1 MFLKWKNLDKN
12 ITLASWVLIVFIVN
26 NACLCLSNFEWGW
39 FLVVLIGGL
48 VLVRLGEY
56 GLGFIFRKELVPV
69 VIIVLMIPL
78 LFFFP
83 IVNRCIVPVIPG
95 LRIRY
100 QLLIVV
106 LVCMMIIYGV
116 YLLDKHYSLDRYI
129 KNITLFAKR
138 AMQIL
143 VILLAAKGVKD
154 YYTVELPFLQRQTL
168 VPSFSKTKDSCNIFL
183 LVLDERPSEKT
194 LKKYFEYSDPLGDKL
209 SEYGFTVYPH
219 AVSKYTSTYLS
230 LTSLLNYG
238 INTGHTNYFLNISK
252 INDPEWVNDLK
263 NNGYGFEEYSIFDI
277 NHTAMK
283 NDKKAKL
290 FSRRNFAFQLFNNT
304 FLWNWLL
311 FRLKTFDE
319 YNQRGICFLKEKLI
333 QSTILRRQLVYTH
346 LLIPHAPYTK
356 DSIGNYKYIDN
367 NFNYLINNTKLQ
379 IPYLDYIKYCNKVV
393 TELYESIKN
402 DTTNLYIITSD
413 HGARFNFM
421 EEEDK
426 KNTFTAIK
434 WPKQIP
440 IDSIKSH
447 PVNCIQDIPG
457 LINQLIFRVK
467 KKD

>member
-1 MFLKWKNLDKN
+1 
-12 ITLASWVLIVFIVN
+12 
-26 NACLCLSNFEWGW
+26 
-39 FLVVLIGGL
+39 VVLIGGL

-69 VIIVLMIPL
+69 VIIVLVIPL

-116 YLLDKHYSLDRYI
+116 YLLDKRYPLDKYI
-129 KNITLFAKR
+129 KNIISFAKR

-143 VILLAAKGVKD
+143 LILLIVNGVKN
-154 YYTVELPFLQRQTL
+154 YYTVELPFLQRQTP
-168 VPSFSKTKDSCNIFL
+168 VPFFSKTKDSCNIFL

-230 LTSLLNYG
+230 MTSLLNYG

-333 QSTILRRQLVYTH
+333 QSTILKHQLIYTH
-346 LLIPHAPYTK
+346 LVIPHVPYTR
-356 DSIGNYKYIDN
+356 DSIGNYTGDGGDYVRVSIGNYIDKDSI
-367 NFNYLINNTKLQ
+367 YHTKLQ